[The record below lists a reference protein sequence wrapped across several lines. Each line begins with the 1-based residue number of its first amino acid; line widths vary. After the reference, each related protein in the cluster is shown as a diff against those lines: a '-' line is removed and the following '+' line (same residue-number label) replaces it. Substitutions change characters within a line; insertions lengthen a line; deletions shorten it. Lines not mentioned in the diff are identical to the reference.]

1 MNMDRK
7 TLIDKMK
14 EFEGCHLQAYL
25 DAAGVL
31 TIGYGH
37 TKDVHRGD
45 QITQF
50 VAEVYLLRDIAQAEQ
65 QVRSLGLKLTQGQLD
80 ALTSFVLN
88 LGIGRL
94 KRSTLLKLIRA
105 GAPEEDIKRQFRRW
119 VYAGGRVL
127 PGLVKRREWESER
140 FFEDK
145 N

>member
-1 MNMDRK
+1 MNEI
-7 TLIDKMK
+7 LFDKMK
-14 EFEGCHLQAYL
+14 EFEGCRLQAYL

-37 TKDVHRGD
+37 TKDVRPGD
-45 QITQF
+45 QITQLI
-50 VAEVYLLRDIAQAEQ
+50 ADLYLRRDIAQAEQ
-65 QVRSLGLKLTQGQLD
+65 QVRQLGLTLTQGQQD

-105 GAPEEDIKRQFRRW
+105 GAPEEDIKRQFRQW
-119 VYAGGRVL
+119 VYAGGRKL

-140 FFEDK
+140 FYEK
-145 N
+145 